1 MKNAEKI
8 DENKFTVRQHIN
20 ITLRTLKIL
29 AAVPQTVMILKIF
42 QSVFNAAVPFV
53 NIYFSAQIL
62 NELAGDKNQNRLV
75 FLILLTIGLNFV
87 CMISKSIINRWTEY
101 KSTDLLNALLKIY
114 SDKLF
119 SMDYVDIE
127 NPEIQQEFYEI
138 RQYHFN
144 TRFGLYPLLGAYY
157 GIVESIIPVI
167 LSVAMAFSL
176 FTLKIP
182 ANSPFTYLDSPF
194 AVIIVIIILF
204 CSIFLS
210 PYLSMI
216 GGKIWA
222 ESAADE
228 NKGKHLFYFYFYFFD
243 MIRGSDRAKDMRIY
257 NQKRIIDKSAKD
269 FFKFR
274 FETWEKCAKH
284 SAKFNLL
291 SAGVSYL
298 SNGLIYLFVALKAF
312 AGAFGVGG
320 IVQYVGAITQFS
332 RGFAMLLTNIGGLA
346 NNTAFLDKII
356 RFLNMPNKKYRGTLS
371 VEKRDDNEY
380 DIEFRNVSFKY
391 PGTETYAL
399 KNLNLKFNIG
409 QRMAVVGM
417 NGSGKTTMI
426 KLLCRLYDPTE
437 GIITLNGIDIKK
449 YKYDEY
455 MAIFS
460 VVFQDFKLFSF
471 TLGQNV
477 ATSVDVDE
485 QWAEKCLSMAGLND
499 RMNSMPKGL
508 ETTLY
513 KDFEEDGV
521 EISGGEAQK
530 IALARALYK
539 NAPFIV
545 LDEPTAALDPIAEF
559 EVYSKFNEIVGDK
572 TAIYISH
579 RLSSC
584 RFCDDIAVF
593 HEGKLIQRGSH
604 DVLIADENGKYH
616 ELWNAQAQY
625 YTANKEVG

>member
-1 MKNAEKI
+1 MK
-8 DENKFTVRQHIN
+8 ENKFTIRQHIST
-20 ITLRTLKIL
+20 TLRALKIL
-29 AAVPQTVMILKIF
+29 AAVPQTVMVLKIF

-62 NELAGDKNQNRLV
+62 NELAGDKNQNRLI
-75 FLILLTIGLNFV
+75 FLILLTIVLNFV
-87 CMISKSIINRWTEY
+87 CMIAKSVINRWTEY

-127 NPEIQQEFYEI
+127 NPQIQQEFYSI

-144 TRFGLYPLLGAYY
+144 TRFGLPHLLGTYY
-157 GIVESIIPVI
+157 GIIESIIPVI

-176 FTLKIP
+176 FTLKVP
-182 ANSPFTYLDSPF
+182 ANSPFVYLDSPF
-194 AVIIVIIILF
+194 AIIIVIIILS
-204 CSIFLS
+204 CAIFLS
-210 PYLSMI
+210 PYLSVK

-222 ESAADE
+222 DSTADD
-228 NKGKHLFYFYFYFFD
+228 NKGKHLFYFYFFD
-243 MIRGSDRAKDMRIY
+243 MIRGSNRAKDVRIY
-257 NQKRIIDKSAKD
+257 NQKHIIDKSAKD
-269 FFKFR
+269 FLKFR
-274 FETWEKCAKH
+274 FETWEKCAKY
-284 SAKFNLL
+284 SAKFNSL

-312 AGAFGVGG
+312 AGAFGIGG

-332 RGFAMLLTNIGGLA
+332 KGIALLLTHIGGLV

-356 RFLNMPNKKYRGTLS
+356 KFLNMPNKKYQGTLS
-371 VEKRDDNEY
+371 VEKSNDNDY
-380 DIEFRNVSFKY
+380 TIEFCNVSFKY
-391 PGTETYAL
+391 PGTETYVL

-426 KLLCRLYDPTE
+426 KLLCRLYDPTDGE
-437 GIITLNGIDIKK
+437 IKLNGFDIKK
-449 YKYDEY
+449 YDYKEY
-455 MAIFS
+455 MELFS
-460 VVFQDFKLFSF
+460 VVFQDFRLLES

-477 ATSVDVDE
+477 AVSINYDS
-485 QWAEKCLSMAGLND
+485 EKVTEMLTKSGFETRLAD
-499 RMNSMPKGL
+499 MPQGL
-508 ETTLY
+508 ETHLSDY
-513 KDFEEDGV
+513 ENGVKLSSGEE
-521 EISGGEAQK
+521 QK
-530 IALARALYK
+530 VALARALYK
-539 NAPFIV
+539 DAPVIV

-559 EVYSKFNEIVGDK
+559 EIYSKFNEIVGDK
-572 TAIYISH
+572 MAIYISH

-593 HEGKLIQRGSH
+593 DEGELIQRGSH
-604 DVLIADENGKYH
+604 NTLLADENGKYY

-625 YTANKEVG
+625 YMDNIQESKV